1 MSIGQSSGAFR
12 ENNAALVARH
22 RGIFNSLS
30 TLVTSALTQSNP
42 PIVTVTST
50 ISAKL
55 ADLNYSRAFGVLSGS
70 VAFTRPDAGAGK
82 PWIGGPVELAAPTG
96 LFVRPVGIF
105 INNALGNLWEN
116 LPGVASGVGPYASAQ
131 GTYENYLFET
141 QALAVAGAIAQGTT
155 LIYQQGQELIASR
168 NGYLVMRVTAQTG
181 AAISL
186 DIPTI
191 ASERANGQAVSTQ
204 IALLKMPPDSTQNAL
219 IYDQR
224 I

>member
-1 MSIGQSSGAFR
+1 
-12 ENNAALVARH
+12 
-22 RGIFNSLS
+22 
-30 TLVTSALTQSNP
+30 
-42 PIVTVTST
+42 
-50 ISAKL
+50 
-55 ADLNYSRAFGVLSGS
+55 
-70 VAFTRPDAGAGK
+70 
-82 PWIGGPVELAAPTG
+82 VELAAPAG

-116 LPGVASGVGPYASAQ
+116 QPGVASGVGPYASAQ

-141 QALAVAGAIAQGTT
+141 QALAVAGAIAEGAT

-168 NGYLVMRVTAQTG
+168 NGYLMMRVTAQTG

-191 ASERANGQAVSTQ
+191 ASERANGQAASTQ